1 MPTPPP
7 PTPPPGPLPS
17 PPRPAAAAPGG
28 AFEVVV
34 KARGKAKVRLSL
46 SRDARASHDD
56 LVLGSAKPRKGK
68 ATARVRVPAAATG
81 RYRLLACAGK
91 RCRTA
96 KGVLSVATIAS
107 PGTPSTD

>member
-1 MPTPPP
+1 LPPPPP

-28 AFEVVV
+28 AFKVV
-34 KARGKAKVRLSL
+34 VRLSL

-56 LVLGSAKPRKGK
+56 LVLGSAKPRKCK